1 MKHILIL
8 LILLSSCRVVDTV
21 TKIETIPIKTT
32 PAIGQIDCV
41 ELMKGKSIEL
51 YSPVYV
57 VNSET
62 KDSVKSVTKI
72 TLISD
77 KEDSTKVNFIIDC
90 PPVEATQTTV
100 TETTK
105 TQKAK
110 VRLRDK
116 LVFTSIGFCIG
127 VILMGFLIRK

>member
-1 MKHILIL
+1 MKHLLTI

-32 PAIGQIDCV
+32 PGIGQIDCV

-77 KEDSTKVNFIIDC
+77 KEDSTKVNFVIDC
-90 PPVEATQTTV
+90 PPVEATQTTITNTV
-100 TETTK
+100 
-105 TQKAK
+105 KAK

-127 VILMGFLIRK
+127 VILMGFLLRKWYD